1 MFTKMITMLT
11 ALPITLALSG
21 NVNALGVSDAAKARK
36 EFCNELA
43 KIKDPK
49 DPNYILKQFCDRTT
63 FHCTTHRKGG
73 IFAPV
78 KGVCD
83 DPNLCKNPI
92 IREAC
97 ESQCLDKR
105 SSMLGGQD
113 KKTEK
118 IKEKLTTCPVDQK
131 LLGKTQQPGQEIPV
145 SPSRRD
151 SMIQQ
156 QPSVISPVPMVEE
169 PMVQQPQ
176 RRDSMV
182 GSRRNSMIQQQ
193 PSVISP
199 VPMVEEPMVQQP
211 QRRDSMVGSMTQEQ
225 SSFTQPPPPPP
236 LMTNPGMVPPPP
248 SLPPEG
254 YKPKPVVGVQG
265 VKTQQ
270 QQPKVQT
277 PETSQPQ
284 DLLSAIRKGH
294 QLKKAEDRVL
304 PEPKVTP
311 QKDMGAM
318 MFNAMEERRKAMKL
332 DEKDDEEEDNNNDDW
347 E

>member
-1 MFTKMITMLT
+1 
-11 ALPITLALSG
+11 
-21 NVNALGVSDAAKARK
+21 
-36 EFCNELA
+36 
-43 KIKDPK
+43 
-49 DPNYILKQFCDRTT
+49 
-63 FHCTTHRKGG
+63 
-73 IFAPV
+73 
-78 KGVCD
+78 
-83 DPNLCKNPI
+83 
-92 IREAC
+92 
-97 ESQCLDKR
+97 
-105 SSMLGGQD
+105 
-113 KKTEK
+113 
-118 IKEKLTTCPVDQK
+118 
-131 LLGKTQQPGQEIPV
+131 
-145 SPSRRD
+145 
-151 SMIQQ
+151 
-156 QPSVISPVPMVEE
+156 
-169 PMVQQPQ
+169 
-176 RRDSMV
+176 
-182 GSRRNSMIQQQ
+182 
-193 PSVISP
+193 
-199 VPMVEEPMVQQP
+199 MVQQP